1 MYLYVCIA
9 ISNDEK
15 KTIKSFH
22 VGMTGTVA
30 AGGVHQQ
37 PSSYDVAN
45 RLWDMIAE
53 DVV

>member
-1 MYLYVCIA
+1 MHIYLCYIHIA

-15 KTIKSFH
+15 KTIKSFQ
-22 VGMTGTVA
+22 VGMTGTG
-30 AGGVHQQ
+30 AGTQQ
-37 PSSYDVAN
+37 SSYEVAN

>member
-1 MYLYVCIA
+1 MCLYNTA

-15 KTIKSFH
+15 KTIKSFQI
-22 VGMTGTVA
+22 GMTGTG
-30 AGGVHQQ
+30 AGASTQQ
-37 PSSYDVAN
+37 SSSYDVAD